1 MNIKKDDTV
10 QVITGKDKG
19 KKGKVRYVLPSNNA
33 VIVEGHNIVKKHTK
47 GRSGARQAG
56 IIEQEASLSASKVMV
71 ICPACGK
78 PSRVGHT
85 FTADGQKVRV
95 CRNCGE
101 TFDTDST
108 QSKWG
113 GRR

>member
-19 KKGKVRYVLPSNNA
+19 KKGKVRDVHPSQNT
-33 VIVEGHNIVKKHTK
+33 VIVEGLNIVKKHTK
-47 GRSGARQAG
+47 GTAGARQAG
-56 IIEQEASLSASKVMV
+56 VIEQEAPLNASKVMV
-71 ICPACGK
+71 ICPSCGK
-78 PSRVGHT
+78 PSRVGHEIVS
-85 FTADGQKVRV
+85 DGHKVRV

-101 TFDTDST
+101 TFDTDSSE
-108 QSKWG
+108 SKWG

>member
-19 KKGKVRYVLPSNNA
+19 KKGKVRDLFPSDNA
-33 VIVEGHNIVKKHTK
+33 LIVEGLNIVKKHTK

-56 IIEQEASLSASKVMV
+56 IIEQEAPLATSKVMI
-71 ICPACGK
+71 ICPACNK
-78 PSRVGHT
+78 PARVGYT
-85 FTADGQKVRV
+85 FLADGQKVRV

-101 TFDTDST
+101 TFDADST

>member
-1 MNIKKDDTV
+1 MNIKRDDTV

-19 KKGKVRYVLPSNNA
+19 KKGKVRDVHPSSNS
-33 VIVEGHNIVKKHTK
+33 VIVEGLNIVKKHTK
-47 GRSGARQAG
+47 GSSGARQAG
-56 IIEQEASLSASKVMV
+56 VIEQEAALNASKVMV
-71 ICPACGK
+71 ICPNCNK
-78 PSRVGHT
+78 PARIGHT
-85 FTADGQKVRV
+85 IVGDGQKVRV

-101 TFDTDST
+101 TFEADSS